1 MRIAVAVLAVI
12 ATISTAAADGVPRRI
27 AGDAPAPDDRPAPGV
42 IVLRDDAR
50 REVQAWIDPAASPA
64 VAANGKLIVRNR
76 SGVSADVYLAVP
88 AEEPD
93 WQFVETVPD
102 GFKLI
107 VRNVTRRAQYLI
119 AAEATDVYDG
129 FFDWGPRSFVMRK
142 RFRYTLLP

>member
-1 MRIAVAVLAVI
+1 MRIAGAILAVI
-12 ATISTAAADGVPRRI
+12 ATLSTAAADGLPRRL
-27 AGDAPAPDDRPAPGV
+27 AADTPAPAQRPAPGV

-50 REVQAWIDPAASPA
+50 REVQAWVQPGASPA
-64 VAANGKLIVRNR
+64 AAANGKLIVRNR
-76 SGVSADVYLAVP
+76 SGVSADVYLALP
-88 AEEPD
+88 ADEPD

-107 VRNVTRRAQYLI
+107 VRNVTRRTQFLI
-119 AAEATDVYDG
+119 AAESTDAYDG